1 MKSRNFPAIPIIEAH
16 SHRIVGSFCSTMD
29 AVSQEELAALTQLR
43 ELTTQARDIKAL
55 LKNNPPEMEK
65 TSLESRLE
73 ELRAEAASWQEKRRQ
88 ATHEKNVRLGH
99 TILPVEEDHP
109 PTP

>member
-29 AVSQEELAALTQLR
+29 AVSQDELAALTQIR
-43 ELTTQARDIKAL
+43 ELTTQAREIKTL
-55 LKNNPPEMEK
+55 LKNNPPETEK
-65 TSLESRLE
+65 ISLENRLK
-73 ELRAEAASWQEKRRQ
+73 ELRTQANLWQEKRRQ